1 MATARRS
8 WVLRILLGLLALIV
22 VALVAGYWYARPLLL
37 TGTGYAAHNACAL
50 HDLSARSD
58 AATDLPPN
66 PLVPYLRVGPDG
78 GGFRATVLG
87 FLAGQRAWPVPGF
100 GCTVAQTAPDSGPA
114 TPIDPATNPLYAQP
128 APEAS
133 AALTSALSHA
143 FGDDLDADS
152 RNRLGTRAVVVVKD
166 GTIVAERYADG
177 FTAQTPQLG
186 WSMSKSV
193 TSLLVGVLAVGTAL
207 AAGARARTAADAAA
221 LAAAGAVADL
231 GSAAQG
237 CAAAAIYAGRNGAEL
252 TRCGI
257 DGPVA
262 QVTVRVSAGRL
273 GWATARARAG
283 PATPAAPR
291 R

>member
-1 MATARRS
+1 MTACGVPGQGMTGDLAGVRTTRSGMTRPEPESRAPLRPGTGARPGTGTRPGTEMRPGTGARREQGS
-8 WVLRILLGLLALIV
+8 GTVLAVALLTLLG
-22 VALVAGYWYARPLLL
+22 
-37 TGTGYAAHNACAL
+37 
-50 HDLSARSD
+50 
-58 AATDLPPN
+58 
-66 PLVPYLRVGPDG
+66 
-78 GGFRATVLG
+78 
-87 FLAGQRAWPVPGF
+87 
-100 GCTVAQTAPDSGPA
+100 
-114 TPIDPATNPLYAQP
+114 
-128 APEAS
+128 
-133 AALTSALSHA
+133 
-143 FGDDLDADS
+143 
-152 RNRLGTRAVVVVKD
+152 
-166 GTIVAERYADG
+166 
-177 FTAQTPQLG
+177 
-186 WSMSKSV
+186 
-193 TSLLVGVLAVGTAL
+193 SLLVGVLAVGTAL

-231 GSAAQG
+231 ASAAQG